1 MNDNLILT
9 EALSAYIR
17 PIQERLGVWERPVVT
32 GYELGVLAA
41 IQATGDPIPLSLY
54 TEIVRVLTSFG
65 LISPAKEFKAG
76 TVFQLFGRNKP
87 LPMEVA

>member
-1 MNDNLILT
+1 MLP
-9 EALSAYIR
+9 EALNAYIR

-41 IQATGDPIPLSLY
+41 TQATGDPIPLSLY
-54 TEIVRVLTSFG
+54 AEIVRVLTSFG

-76 TVFQLFGRNKP
+76 SVFQLFGRNKP
-87 LPMEVA
+87 LPMGSGLFR